1 MHRFLMYGGRRCS
14 GVVLNWTPV
23 RKLTLPSTSAR
34 RAAGRGG
41 MKPIRFHAE
50 ARAEVLAA
58 GDWYENKESGL
69 RENSLA
75 KLLLPSSVFKP
86 NRNCI
91 G

>member
-1 MHRFLMYGGRRCS
+1 
-14 GVVLNWTPV
+14 
-23 RKLTLPSTSAR
+23 
-34 RAAGRGG
+34 
-41 MKPIRFHAE
+41 MKPIRLHAE